1 MHLLPIYNPLQPDC
15 ASLDEGKYALSSC
28 LVGCLFVMHKQLF
41 PVQQPHPSTGMSRV
55 KYGLVL
61 ITMPSYGV
69 MLMHSIVAAQSS
81 A

>member
-41 PVQQPHPSTGMSRV
+41 PVQQQLQALACLASNMAW
-55 KYGLVL
+55 L
-61 ITMPSYGV
+61 
-69 MLMHSIVAAQSS
+69 
-81 A
+81 